1 MEIYFM
7 ISGKLLLVALLI
19 MASPVAE
26 AAKLISKE
34 GRFSYSGY
42 IGGLKIGTASVDVA
56 MDDSKYAVELKMK
69 TGGVI
74 GWFVEWLHRSSAF
87 GLVQDQGNFPL
98 SPNAYRNQ
106 SVWEEKERLLEII
119 FFSGNAKILLANPH
133 PIDDERREP
142 IPEEKRQNT
151 VDPLTALIGV
161 SRMIEEKGTCK
172 STFDI
177 FDGRR
182 LFQLRIEDKGIVKT
196 SKNRFAPFG
205 GDARRCDF
213 ALKQTAG
220 FKRLKEEKPNKGS
233 FYFRHVNDHS
243 VIMPIKV
250 KAESNYG
257 DLIIH
262 LRNVES
268 IGPEFIKKIT
278 RQFSDAEKAQ

>member
-1 MEIYFM
+1 M
-7 ISGKLLLVALLI
+7 ISWKLLLLALLI

-42 IGGLKIGTASVDVA
+42 IGGLKIGTSSVDVA
-56 MDDSKYAVELKMK
+56 SDNSKYAVELKMK

-106 SVWEEKERLLEII
+106 SVWEEKERLLQVI
-119 FFSGNAKILLANPH
+119 FSSGTANILFANPH

-142 IPEEKRQNT
+142 IPEKKRQNT

-161 SRMIEEKGTCK
+161 GRMIEEKGTCK
-172 STFDI
+172 SNFDI

-182 LFQLRIEDKGIVKT
+182 LFQLRIEDKGLVKT
-196 SKNRFAPFG
+196 SQSRFAPFG

-213 ALKQTAG
+213 TFKQMAG
-220 FKRLKEEKPNKGS
+220 FKRLKEQKPNKGS
-233 FYFRHVNDHS
+233 FYFRHVSEHA
-243 VIMPIKV
+243 VMMPIKV

-268 IGPEFIKKIT
+268 IGPEFIKKTI
-278 RQFSDAEKAQ
+278 QEFSDTEKVQ

>member
-1 MEIYFM
+1 
-7 ISGKLLLVALLI
+7 

-42 IGGLKIGTASVDVA
+42 IGGLKIGTSSVDVA
-56 MDDSKYAVELKMK
+56 SDNSKYAVELKMK

-106 SVWEEKERLLEII
+106 SVWEEKERLLQVI
-119 FFSGNAKILLANPH
+119 FSSGTANILLANPH

-142 IPEEKRQNT
+142 IPEKKRQNT

-161 SRMIEEKGTCK
+161 GRMIEEKGTCK

-182 LFQLRIEDKGIVKT
+182 LFQLRIEDKGLVKT
-196 SKNRFAPFG
+196 SQSRFAPFG

-213 ALKQTAG
+213 TFEQMAG
-220 FKRLKEEKPNKGS
+220 FKRLKEQKPNKGS
-233 FYFRHVNDHS
+233 FYFRHVSEHA
-243 VIMPIKV
+243 VMMPIKV

-268 IGPEFIKKIT
+268 IGPEFIKKTI
-278 RQFSDAEKAQ
+278 QEFSDTEKVQ